1 MAPSLLRRLRRL
13 IAASLA
19 ISGLLG
25 AEEKQP
31 SPGFTEDDLPLP
43 MWNQEEWQKIAREA
57 APAPLGGLLPSL
69 GEDPNLTPTS
79 LGPALS
85 PKYADAPPPL
95 FPEDPEALR
104 ASISLFLPN
113 GLPSQTTPN
122 TPPRENQRP
131 TPVIHLKDVT
141 PEFLASAEA
150 WLGEDPLIDP
160 AVELAETQAE
170 DLRRFLGY
178 HAEKSHIPIVV
189 LVLPKDEK
197 LPATTSLDTIAQ
209 GSLSARRAA
218 LLVYPIGEPW
228 RARLF
233 LPHSAH
239 EAVSTT
245 FLTRLVEACLT
256 QADTASTP
264 EDQLHEYV
272 VQLSIRL
279 FWLQK
284 ELNKSDSSSKAFADT
299 AQTPSLAEVG
309 PSTPLPPA
317 TPLPAPYSL
326 PHFLELPSASLIT
339 IAILLG
345 FLLAIAGRRL
355 VRLAKTRA
363 TQRRHRQIWT
373 LPEAETTPRLGGAF
387 CGGSGAWRTWK

>member
-1 MAPSLLRRLRRL
+1 
-13 IAASLA
+13 
-19 ISGLLG
+19 
-25 AEEKQP
+25 
-31 SPGFTEDDLPLP
+31 
-43 MWNQEEWQKIAREA
+43 
-57 APAPLGGLLPSL
+57 
-69 GEDPNLTPTS
+69 
-79 LGPALS
+79 
-85 PKYADAPPPL
+85 
-95 FPEDPEALR
+95 
-104 ASISLFLPN
+104 
-113 GLPSQTTPN
+113 
-122 TPPRENQRP
+122 
-131 TPVIHLKDVT
+131 VIHLKDVT

-160 AVELAETQAE
+160 TAELAETQAE

-245 FLTRLVEACLT
+245 YLTRLVEACLA

-284 ELNKSDSSSKAFADT
+284 ELNKSNASSKAFADT

-309 PSTPLPPA
+309 PNTPTPPA
-317 TPLPAPYSL
+317 ATPPSPSFPQFLQLPT
-326 PHFLELPSASLIT
+326 ASVVT

-345 FLLAIAGRRL
+345 FILAVAARRL
-355 VRLAKTRA
+355 VRLAKTSA

-373 LPEAETTPRLGGAF
+373 LPESETTPRLGGAF
-387 CGGSGAWRTWK
+387 CGGSGAWGTWK